1 MLPSAAVVVASE
13 IVVFS
18 GVVGCRVSVV
28 VVFRVDVV
36 TVEVEGIFFAVL
48 VLSPPDVDVTSSV
61 VVSFK
66 TLVVV
71 GGGVA
76 VEIPGVVALNPFVFS
91 LERSGAAK
99 EEERGRR
106 NRASI
111 IIIAVVFTFVLFLN
125 FCSLALLGTGGLL
138 LLCQTRS
145 GIYTAVQRGTSGRRE
160 NKDKSRSLSAESGI
174 QRRFLSK

>member
-28 VVFRVDVV
+28 MVFRVDVI
-36 TVEVEGIFFAVL
+36 TVGVEGIFSVVV

-71 GGGVA
+71 NGGAA
-76 VEIPGVVALNPFVFS
+76 VEIPVVALNPFVFS
-91 LERSGAAK
+91 LERSGAAN
-99 EEERGRR
+99 EEEMGRKI
-106 NRASI
+106 RASFI
-111 IIIAVVFTFVLFLN
+111 LAFL
-125 FCSLALLGTGGLL
+125 
-138 LLCQTRS
+138 
-145 GIYTAVQRGTSGRRE
+145 
-160 NKDKSRSLSAESGI
+160 
-174 QRRFLSK
+174 